1 MNRYLLILM
10 LFSVLHACKNN
21 EPAPVMDEGAR
32 LASAEANFKKFC
44 STCHGDNGDVFV
56 DRRWKH
62 GTTRDSIRMN
72 INQGFPALGMPQ
84 WDSLFNDQDVADL
97 ADYLL
102 HAIEKRKQFDFKD
115 SAISNV
121 FVHNSQTVQL
131 DTIAKGLD
139 NPWGMTFLPNGDYL
153 YSDRNG
159 KLYLNSKGVQSL
171 VKGAPSVL
179 AEGQGGLLDLQIHPQ
194 FSSNKFLYLSYSKFK
209 DSAGEKWSTTAVM
222 RAKWLGDKL
231 GEQKDIFVA
240 LPYEKTRHHYGSR
253 IELDTTGY
261 MFITVGDRG
270 QHADSLPQK
279 LDNDL
284 GKVHRI
290 NDDGSIPADNPFVN
304 TPGARKSI
312 WSYGHRNMQGMAL
325 QRETNTIWTHEHGP
339 RGGDELNV
347 PEKGKNYGWPVIS
360 YGINYDG
367 TILTPLTQKEGMEQP
382 LVRWVPSIGPSGMT
396 FVSGDKYPAWKGDIL
411 MGSLRFKYL
420 NRVHLNGRAADGQEN
435 LLKNI
440 GRLRFVEMGPDGF
453 VYVGVE
459 DPGYIFKL
467 IPVTPQ

>member
-1 MNRYLLILM
+1 MNRYLLFFIFFLVY
-10 LFSVLHACKNN
+10 LACKNK
-21 EPAPVMDEGAR
+21 EITPVMDETAR
-32 LASAEANFKKFC
+32 MAAAETNFKKFC

-62 GTTRDSIRMN
+62 GTTRDSIIMN
-72 INQGFPALGMPQ
+72 INSGFPELGMPL
-84 WDSLFNDQDVADL
+84 WDSLFNDQETADL

-102 HAIEKRKQFDFKD
+102 KAIEKRKQFDFKD
-115 SAISNV
+115 SLISNT
-121 FVHNSQTVQL
+121 FTHNSETVKL

-139 NPWGMTFLPNGDYL
+139 NPWGMAFLPDGVFVYA
-153 YSDRNG
+153 DRNG
-159 KLYLNSKGVQSL
+159 NLYRNVKGVQSL
-171 VKGAPSVL
+171 VKGAPAVL
-179 AEGQGGLLDLQIHPQ
+179 AEGQGGLLDIELHPD
-194 FSSNKFLYLSYSKFK
+194 FDANKLLYLSYSKFK
-209 DSAGEKWSTTAVM
+209 DSAGEKWSTTAILK
-222 RAKWLGDKL
+222 AKWMGDKL
-231 GEQKDIFVA
+231 AEQKDIFVA
-240 LPYEKTRHHYGSR
+240 MPYKKTKHHYGCR
-253 IELDTTGY
+253 MEFDTTGF
-261 MFITVGDRG
+261 MFVTVGDRG

-290 NDDGSIPADNPFVN
+290 KDDGSIPDDNPFFN

-312 WSYGHRNMQGMAL
+312 WSYGHRNPQGMAL

-339 RGGDELNV
+339 RGGDELNI

-396 FVSGDKYPAWKGDIL
+396 FVTGDKYPAWKGDIL
-411 MGSLRFKYL
+411 MGSLRFRFL
-420 NRVHLNGRAADGQEN
+420 NRVHLNGRAADEQEN

-440 GRLRFVEMGPDGF
+440 GRLRFVEMGRDGF

-459 DPGYIFKL
+459 DPGYIFRL
-467 IPVTPQ
+467 VPVAK